1 MESYDE
7 EELSLQEKKELVTK
21 FISYSP
27 PGEVDDVTRGVK
39 CLINDNSSIK
49 QTVQE
54 ARLAYD
60 QVQFEPV
67 QLTDDSKTLLTS
79 HGLMDNGQFYDPS
92 TNKTFSYDPITKK
105 VQDLGIS
112 EDSTPSE
119 VKEYRNSVDK
129 AIQSYISIYYPEGV
143 ACVYGRSDDSSSSM
157 VIVCIEDH
165 KYSPSNFW
173 NGKWRSEWKAVI
185 EGDQASLTGVIKSQ
199 VHYYEDGNV
208 QLVSSRE
215 CKDTITFSNQENL
228 ADNLVKSI
236 AKFEH
241 DYQTA
246 VNQNYNDMG
255 DKTFKAL
262 RRQLP
267 VTRTKVDWDKI
278 CSYKIG
284 SELQA

>member
-39 CLINDNSSIK
+39 CLINNNSSIK

-112 EDSTPSE
+112 EDSTPSQ
-119 VKEYRNSVDK
+119 VKEHRNAVDK
-129 AIQSYISIYYPEGV
+129 AIQSYIAIYYPEGV
-143 ACVYGRSDDSSSSM
+143 ACVYGRSDDSGSPM

-215 CKDTITFSNQENL
+215 CKDTITFSNEENL

>member
-1 MESYDE
+1 MESYED

-21 FISYSP
+21 FISYAP
-27 PGEVDDVTRGVK
+27 PGEVDDVIRGLK
-39 CLINDNSSIK
+39 CLVNKNSDIK
-49 QTVQE
+49 QAVQE

-67 QLTDDSKTLLTS
+67 QLADDSKTLLTS
-79 HGLMDNGQFYDPS
+79 HGLMDNSDFYDPT
-92 TNKTFSYDPITKK
+92 TNKAFSYDPILKK
-105 VQDLGIS
+105 VKDLGIK
-112 EDSTPSE
+112 DDPSPSN
-119 VKEYRNSVDK
+119 VKEYRKEVDK
-129 AIQSYISIYYPEGV
+129 AIQNYISLYYPDGV
-143 ACVYGRSDDSSSSM
+143 ACVYGKNDDSSPM
-157 VIVCIEDH
+157 VVVCIEDH
-165 KYSPSNFW
+165 KYSPNNFW

-185 EGDQASLTGVIKSQ
+185 SGDQASLTGVIKSQ

-215 CKDTITFSNQENL
+215 CKDTFMFSDEESF
-228 ADNLVKSI
+228 ADSLVNSI
-236 AKFEH
+236 SRFEH

-246 VNQNYNDMG
+246 VNQNYADMS

>member
-1 MESYDE
+1 M
-7 EELSLQEKKELVTK
+7 
-21 FISYSP
+21 
-27 PGEVDDVTRGVK
+27 
-39 CLINDNSSIK
+39 
-49 QTVQE
+49 
-54 ARLAYD
+54 
-60 QVQFEPV
+60 
-67 QLTDDSKTLLTS
+67 
-79 HGLMDNGQFYDPS
+79 
-92 TNKTFSYDPITKK
+92 
-105 VQDLGIS
+105 
-112 EDSTPSE
+112 
-119 VKEYRNSVDK
+119 
-129 AIQSYISIYYPEGV
+129 
-143 ACVYGRSDDSSSSM
+143 
-157 VIVCIEDH
+157 
-165 KYSPSNFW
+165 
-173 NGKWRSEWKAVI
+173 I

-215 CKDTITFSNQENL
+215 CKDTITFSNEENL